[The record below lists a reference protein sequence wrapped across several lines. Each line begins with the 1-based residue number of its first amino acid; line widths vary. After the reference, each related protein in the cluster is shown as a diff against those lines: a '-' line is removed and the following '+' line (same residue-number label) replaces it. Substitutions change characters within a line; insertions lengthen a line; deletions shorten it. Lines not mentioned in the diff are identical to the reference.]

1 VSAAFNAGDTT
12 VVHGIDRVTQ
22 DHLCGVVPGVGTDAL
37 QPAMEITCPLCR
49 LVIERWVVLP

>member
-1 VSAAFNAGDTT
+1 MSET

-22 DHLCGVVPGVGTDAL
+22 DHLCGQVPGVGTDAL
-37 QPAMEITCPLCR
+37 APAMEITCPLCR